1 MHVVVWRG
9 ALVLAGPD
17 ATRRALR
24 RDPKKRDV
32 SCIVAQWRTNTSRR
46 SRMRRSAFHTVTRCG
61 ELGLDPTG
69 VCWQANSVG
78 LGQRRA
84 GARGL

>member
-32 SCIVAQWRTNTSRR
+32 SCIVA
-46 SRMRRSAFHTVTRCG
+46 H
-61 ELGLDPTG
+61 
-69 VCWQANSVG
+69 
-78 LGQRRA
+78 
-84 GARGL
+84 